1 MKNAPGASKGLAS
14 PARGISACYVGPV
27 LCAVLTL
34 AGRARADVEAVEL
47 DVRSDS
53 VCVDEASFVAIVRAR
68 TDRFRPAESSEGHR
82 RFRVGVSGG
91 RGAYTA
97 TLEIDG
103 ADGPSTRRTI
113 HGANCEAV
121 SAALATMVALAIDPA
136 GEGAPAPTPESTPTA
151 APTTAPESAA
161 TGTPTPAPAPT
172 TALESAATST
182 PTPAPTPSTDPV
194 PIPSPTVAPKSAPT
208 SPPEPVPAA
217 APLRPPRSF
226 SFAAVALSVFGP
238 ANGAGLGGGAFV
250 DLRWRPR
257 GLFRPSLS
265 LGAAVVGERPS
276 FGDAIGAD
284 LTWYLARF
292 EFCPTRAGQ
301 GARLEV
307 APCVAVDGG
316 AIHASGTGI
325 APVATDL
332 RAWGA
337 PGMAGKVGWRIT
349 ERVRTELTA
358 SLLIPLDAYRF
369 DVLRPG
375 MNQAVAV
382 HEMAP
387 VEVTLALG
395 LSFAP

>member
-1 MKNAPGASKGLAS
+1 MKKAPGARKGPAS
-14 PARGISACYVGPV
+14 PARATWARNVGSV
-27 LCAVLTL
+27 LCAALTL

-47 DVRSDS
+47 EVRSGS
-53 VCVDEASFVAIVRAR
+53 ACVDEASFVAIVRAR

-113 HGANCEAV
+113 HGATCEAV
-121 SAALATMVALAIDPA
+121 AAALATMVALAIDPA
-136 GEGAPAPTPESTPTA
+136 GEGAPAPAPESVPTA
-151 APTTAPESAA
+151 A
-161 TGTPTPAPAPT
+161 PTPAPAPT
-172 TALESAATST
+172 TARESAPSAT
-182 PTPAPTPSTDPV
+182 PTPAPTPTTDPESV
-194 PIPSPTVAPKSAPT
+194 PTPIPSPTVAPKSTPA
-208 SPPEPVPAA
+208 SPPEPGPAT
-217 APLRPPRSF
+217 APLHPPRPVSLG
-226 SFAAVALSVFGP
+226 AVALSVFGP
-238 ANGAGLGGGAFV
+238 AHGAGFGGGAFV
-250 DLRWRPR
+250 DLRWRPQ

-284 LTWYLARF
+284 LTWYLARV
-292 EFCPTRAGQ
+292 EFCPARAGL

-307 APCVAVDGG
+307 APCAAVDGG
-316 AIHASGTGI
+316 ALHASGIGV

-332 RAWGA
+332 RAWAA
-337 PGMAGKVGWRIT
+337 PGMAGKLAWRIA
-349 ERVRTELTA
+349 ERLRTDLTA
-358 SLLIPLDAYRF
+358 SLLFPLDAYRF

-375 MNQAVAV
+375 ASQPVEV

-387 VEVTLALG
+387 FEVTLALG
-395 LSFAP
+395 LSFEP